1 MTWNVCCAA
10 PDLDEMPQ
18 LYPKN
23 TCQIEYC
30 FMGWECIVVVNIN
43 GMLKYLAENIV
54 NQIMKEF
61 EVH

>member
-1 MTWNVCCAA
+1 
-10 PDLDEMPQ
+10 
-18 LYPKN
+18 
-23 TCQIEYC
+23 
-30 FMGWECIVVVNIN
+30 MGWECIVVVNIN